1 MKPDQIENL
10 LNRYLNGDT
19 TNEEEEQLRQY
30 FTQAQ
35 MVPLAWEPY
44 KALFSW
50 EKHQQSAA
58 QGGTEGVPSTTI
70 RPFSKYRLLVAASI
84 AALLLVG
91 AGITTMLLGS
101 DQNGG
106 HAPRNYAVL
115 DGRYTTDADIIAREA
130 EMALQLVAASDEET
144 FDAIND
150 FATP

>member
-1 MKPDQIENL
+1 
-10 LNRYLNGDT
+10 
-19 TNEEEEQLRQY
+19 
-30 FTQAQ
+30 
-35 MVPLAWEPY
+35 
-44 KALFSW
+44 
-50 EKHQQSAA
+50 
-58 QGGTEGVPSTTI
+58 
-70 RPFSKYRLLVAASI
+70 
-84 AALLLVG
+84 LLLVG